1 MKKILKHILISLFA
15 FISSYSFAQISTN
28 PNDYLL
34 KIRSEHG
41 YLYGGP
47 KDSLQSYLM
56 TDLPALYI
64 NKPLLVNSIGS
75 YNGNF
80 SLFTDT
86 TNLTIVDSTGYIGI
100 GLSNPLEMLH
110 LNGNI
115 RGNQTGGALR
125 IQTNYGYTDIGAQ
138 GSLAA
143 HLYTNLPA
151 FYFNKRLMLEN
162 GELTSYTGDLKL
174 FTAGIKQVTLQ
185 NTTGNVGLGIS
196 NPQVKLH
203 VVGNIRAYQDSL
215 TNNYIELRHFANYGI
230 INSVGIGGTLFQ
242 NNGFNSLFMDSQ
254 GRVSIGNV
262 SSFPGNYKLYVEGGI
277 LTERVRVA
285 IQSTADWSDYVFAD
299 TYPLKRIE
307 EVEAF
312 VKTHKHLPNV
322 PSAQAMVN
330 TGLDVAEMDAKLLEK
345 IEEAFLYI
353 IELNKKVKALELE
366 NKQLKA
372 NQNNNAVK

>member
-1 MKKILKHILISLFA
+1 MKKILRHILTGLFA
-15 FISSYSFAQISTN
+15 LLSSYAFAQISTN

-34 KIRSEHG
+34 RLKSEHG

-47 KDSLQSYLM
+47 NDSLRSYLM
-56 TDLPALYI
+56 TDLPEIYI

-80 SLFTDT
+80 SLFTNT
-86 TNLTIVDSTGYIGI
+86 TNITIIDSTGYVGI
-100 GLSNPLEMLH
+100 GLTNPLEMLH

-138 GSLAA
+138 GSLAS

-151 FYFNKRLMLEN
+151 FYFNKRLMLET
-162 GELTSYTGDLKL
+162 GELTSYNGDLKL
-174 FTAGIKQVTLQ
+174 LTSGIKQITIQ
-185 NTTGNVGLGIS
+185 NTTGNVGIGS
-196 NPQVKLH
+196 TTPQAKLH
-203 VVGNIRAYQDSL
+203 VVGSLRAYQDTITS
-215 TNNYIELRHFANYGI
+215 NYIELRHFGNYGT

-262 SSFPGNYKLYVEGGI
+262 NSFPGNYKLYVQGGI

-285 IQSTADWSDYVFAD
+285 IQNTNDWSDYVFAE
-299 TYPLKRIE
+299 TYPLKKIE
-307 EVEAF
+307 EVEDF
-312 VKTHKHLPNV
+312 VKIHKHLPNV
-322 PSAQAMVN
+322 PSAQDMVN

-366 NKQLKA
+366 NKQLKI
-372 NQNNNAVK
+372 NKEK